1 MFLSTFSRLGKI
13 EGAISGLANKING
26 GGGAGGGGGGG
37 GKSFCLNLSF
47 TFLHPDS
54 SFHIIWMYHR
64 RFQTLFLQLFENL
77 RLF

>member
-37 GKSFCLNLSF
+37 KNFCLTFFFYIFTPGFQLSHY
-47 TFLHPDS
+47 LDVS
-54 SFHIIWMYHR
+54 QEISD
-64 RFQTLFLQLFENL
+64 TLSAIV
-77 RLF
+77 